1 MRAAAYARYSTDKQT
16 DNSIAYQ
23 LEKIGAYCRAN
34 DIEIVATYSDEAESG
49 TNMERP
55 QFRAMLRD
63 AESRRFDAVVIYDI
77 SRGSR
82 DVGDWFNFRRS
93 MMMLGIQ
100 VISATQR
107 LGDITNSNDFLVEL
121 ISVGMG
127 QREVLETRSKS
138 IAGVATMAEKGA
150 FLGGVPP
157 LGYDIVDQRYVINER
172 EAKIVRKIFQMY
184 AAGASYEDILE
195 ALPGVA
201 GKRGAPLGKNSFHSI
216 LRNERYIGIYSWNKR
231 KTKFFR
237 AWAGGAPNPN
247 AVVIPDAIPPI
258 IDKTTWERVQERVS
272 NNKRNAKNKARETYL
287 LSGLIEC
294 ECCGAAYVGHTS
306 TNKKGYRTKYYVC
319 GNKYRTKTCTAKNVN
334 GNQLEEFVVEHLRA
348 YLAETDFSVVARE
361 IADRINKAAR
371 DTRDAKA
378 EIREIDKML
387 ANGMKAIMTGYD
399 VPELRAEMDK
409 LRLRRVELDDLV
421 RMEEQERTHVEP
433 QFIEAIFRES
443 VSDLDAGNLAAAI
456 RRNVKKI
463 YAHSDGSCTV
473 EMGVHMDGCGSAQH
487 SVCAT
492 HIAVFVPIPKRLAI
506 LERQDPV
513 QI

>member
-23 LEKIGAYCRAN
+23 LDRIGAYCLAN
-34 DIEIVATYSDEAESG
+34 GIEIVATYADEAESG
-49 TNMERP
+49 TNMARP
-55 QFRAMLRD
+55 QFLAMLQA
-63 AESRRFDAVVIYDI
+63 AEAKKFDAVVIYDI

-127 QREVLETRSKS
+127 QREVLETRTKS
-138 IAGVATMAEKGA
+138 IAGVATMAQKGA
-150 FLGGVPP
+150 FLGGVAP

-172 EAKIVRKIFQMY
+172 EAKIVRKIYQMY
-184 AAGASYEDILE
+184 ADGSSYEEILAE
-195 ALPGVA
+195 LPGVT

-216 LRNERYIGIYSWNKR
+216 LHNERYIGTYSWNKR
-231 KTKFFR
+231 KVKLFR

-258 IDKTTWERVQERVS
+258 IDKTTWERVQQRVS

-319 GNKYRTKTCTAKNVN
+319 GNKYRTKTCSTKNVN
-334 GNQLEEFVVEHLRA
+334 GNHLEEFVVENLRA
-348 YLAETDFSVVARE
+348 YLTETDFSVVAKE
-361 IADRINKAAR
+361 IADRVNKAAR

-378 EIREIDKML
+378 EIRDIDKKL
-387 ANGMKAIMTGYD
+387 SNGMRAILDGYD

-409 LRLRRVELDDLV
+409 LRLRKVELEDLV
-421 RMEEQERTHVEP
+421 RLEEQNRTHVEP
-433 QFIEAIFRES
+433 EFIEAIFRES
-443 VSDLDAGNLAAAI
+443 ASNLSDGDLQAAI
-456 RRNVKKI
+456 RRHIKKI

-473 EMGVHMDGCGSAQH
+473 EMGVHMTGCGSTQPTICTTQ
-487 SVCAT
+487 VV
-492 HIAVFVPIPKRLAI
+492 VFVPISSRLQMAKK
-506 LERQDPV
+506 
-513 QI
+513 